1 MWGWTWMRLMP
12 GLCKFVS
19 PFGTFLCVAVV
30 TLAVGCG
37 GDAAEQG
44 AAPSASNDEV
54 PAYGDAIVSGS
65 IGDASVLIP
74 MLAGDSAS
82 HSISGMIFDGLIAY
96 DKNLSE
102 FEPRLAERW
111 EVSENGLEIIFHL
124 RRDVRWQDGVPFT
137 ARDVE
142 FAFRTITHPDT
153 LTAYAEDYRQVERFE
168 VVDEFTIRVTY
179 RQPFAPALGSW
190 ASSLIVLPKHLL
202 EGKPINDQARDFG
215 RHPIGLGPYRFE
227 AWESQKQISL
237 RANHDYYRG
246 RPYIERAVTRVIP
259 DTQTQFLELK
269 SGGLDEMGLTPLQFQ
284 RQTDT
289 AEFRDRFAK
298 YKYLTNSYSY
308 LGYNLKRPLFR
319 DVRVRRAISHA
330 INKQEIVDAV
340 LLGLGSPAAVPYKPG
355 TYWFND
361 RVKGPEYDPEKAKR
375 LLAEAGWTD
384 SDGDGVLDRQG
395 ERFQFEIITNK
406 GNEQREKAATVI
418 QRRLDEIGIKVTI
431 KVIEWAAFIN
441 NFIDKRN
448 FDAVILG
455 WSLSPDPDQYDIWH
469 SSKTRPKEFNF
480 VSYAN
485 AEVDEV
491 LEKGRRTFDRA
502 ERKKHYDRLQEVLDQ
517 EQPYTFLY
525 VADAL
530 PIVHKRFHGIE
541 PAPAGISYNFNE
553 WYVPASMQK
562 YRIADVP

>member
-1 MWGWTWMRLMP
+1 VVGQSNFASRLGVALLCSSILLP
-12 GLCKFVS
+12 GCGDRGTGESTS
-19 PFGTFLCVAVV
+19 PVAVE
-30 TLAVGCG
+30 
-37 GDAAEQG
+37 DAE
-44 AAPSASNDEV
+44 

-82 HSISGMIFDGLIAY
+82 HSISGLIFDGLIAY

-111 EVSENGLEIIFHL
+111 EVSEDGLEITFHL
-124 RRDVRWQDGVPFT
+124 RRDARWQDGVPFT

-142 FAFRTITHPDT
+142 FAFRTITDPAT
-153 LTAYAEDYRQVERFE
+153 LTAYAEDYKQVERFE
-168 VVDEFTIRVTY
+168 VIDDYTIRVRY
-179 RQPFAPALGSW
+179 AQPFAPALGSW
-190 ASSLIVLPKHLL
+190 ASSLIVLPRHLL
-202 EGKPINDQARDFG
+202 EGKPINEHAREFG
-215 RHPIGLGPYRFE
+215 RKPVGIGPFRFE
-227 AWESQKQISL
+227 SWEPQKQITL

-269 SGGLDEMGLTPLQFQ
+269 AGGLDEMGLTPLQYQ
-284 RQTDT
+284 RQTET
-289 AEFRDRFAK
+289 EYFRDGFAK

-308 LGYNLKRPLFR
+308 LGYNLTRPLFQ

-330 INKQEIVDAV
+330 IDKREIVDAV
-340 LLGLGSPAAVPYKPG
+340 LLGLGSPAATPYKPG
-355 TYWFND
+355 TYWINE
-361 RVKGPEYDPEKAKR
+361 KIEGPAYDPAKAR
-375 LLAEAGWTD
+375 ALLEEAGWRD
-384 SDGDGVLDRQG
+384 SDGDGVLDREG
-395 ERFQFEIITNK
+395 KRLSFEIITNK

-418 QRRLDEIGIKVTI
+418 QRRLSEVGIEVTI

-441 NFIDKRN
+441 NFVDKRN
-448 FDAVILG
+448 FDAVLLG

-480 VSYAN
+480 VTYSN
-485 AEVDEV
+485 AEVDAV
-491 LEKGRRTFDRA
+491 LEKARRTFDRA
-502 ERKKHYDRLQEVLDQ
+502 ERKAQYDRLQEILDE

-525 VADAL
+525 VAYAL

-541 PAPAGISYNFNE
+541 PAPAGISHNFKE
-553 WYVPASMQK
+553 WYVPESAQK
-562 YRIADVP
+562 YRISETP